1 MSNTSKR
8 NTKKAWYIGIGL
20 VIALVIIAF
29 FVSRSSTKLDP
40 EALAQI
46 PVSQPTAHL
55 KGNLESDLTLVEYSD
70 FQCPACKAAAPDI
83 AKLVEEF
90 GDKFKLEYRH
100 FPLRSIHPNAQLAG
114 QAAEA
119 AGMQGKFWEMHDMLF
134 AKQSEWAQSFNPE
147 KYFKQY
153 AGELGINTDRFM
165 YDLNSDVVKD
175 VVNSQFSEAESLKLP
190 GTPSFVV
197 DGKIVDIN
205 EFVNTQLIGT
215 LPLETPEP
223 TTETPSETATTE

>member
-8 NTKKAWYIGIGL
+8 NTNKAWYIGIGL
-20 VIALVIIAF
+20 VIALVLIAF
-29 FVSRSSTKLDP
+29 FVSRSSTKIDSD
-40 EALAQI
+40 AIAQI
-46 PVSQPTAHL
+46 PVNQPSAHL
-55 KGNLESDLTLVEYSD
+55 KGNLDSNLTLVEYSD

-100 FPLRSIHPNAQLAG
+100 FPLRSIHPNAQIGA

-134 AKQSEWAQSFNPE
+134 DKQSEWSQSFNPE

-153 AGELGINTDRFM
+153 AEELGINTDRFV

-175 VVNSQFSEAESLKLP
+175 VVNKQFSEAESLKLP

-205 EFVNTQLIGT
+205 EFVNTELIGT
-215 LPLETPEP
+215 LPLVAAEG
-223 TTETPSETATTE
+223 TTETPTETTATE